1 MTRMRIQKTIMTAI
15 ITTKKNPTLPVL
27 TRRRMTSTNILPVKT
42 RRNVV
47 ITIITKTD
55 NNADRLDN
63 SNNDSNN
70 DLATTLPIKSIIA

>member
-1 MTRMRIQKTIMTAI
+1 MTRMRIQKTITTTV